1 MLFNL
6 SDDGNISLIVS
17 STEGDCSLG
26 IGSKGYNDISEDS
39 SYLIYQAERDFY
51 GENFKFRKMDDCT
64 TQIIYIYDSTKL
76 KLDVQQLKISIPD
89 NPERSIIYNKNNNFS
104 GDLQVNKNNNVAYV
118 SLNCT
123 INPINFNPNTIN
135 PNNLNPAPAYL
146 SFISLKK

>member
-17 STEGDCSLG
+17 STEGDCSLSM
-26 IGSKGYNDISEDS
+26 GSKYYDDISEDS
-39 SYLIYQAERDFY
+39 SYLIYQVERDFY
-51 GENFKFRKMDDCT
+51 GENFKFRKMDDRA

-123 INPINFNPNTIN
+123 INPISKPSINPNT
-135 PNNLNPAPAYL
+135 LNPAPAYL
-146 SFISLKK
+146 SFINLKK

>member
-26 IGSKGYNDISEDS
+26 MDSKYYNDISEDY
-39 SYLIYQAERDFY
+39 SYLIYQVERDFY
-51 GENFKFRKMDDCT
+51 GENFKFRKMNDRA
-64 TQIIYIYDSTKL
+64 TQIIYDST

-135 PNNLNPAPAYL
+135 PNTLTQL
-146 SFISLKK
+146 LHI